1 MNERLPVISNNLTTV
16 QAKDRDRQKLQAD
29 VEAFLRKRGNR
40 IQKLDQ
46 AALGQ
51 PLSKSRRQLNQELA
65 DRKLG
70 SRAERRRRR
79 QDEEE

>member
-1 MNERLPVISNNLTTV
+1 MSGPISIHLAAV
-16 QAKDRDRQKLQAD
+16 RAKDRERAQLQAD
-29 VEAFLRKRGNR
+29 LEAFLRKRGNR

-51 PLSKSRRQLNQELA
+51 PLTKTRRQLNQELA

-70 SRAERRRRR
+70 RRGERRRGKG
-79 QDEEE
+79 EEE